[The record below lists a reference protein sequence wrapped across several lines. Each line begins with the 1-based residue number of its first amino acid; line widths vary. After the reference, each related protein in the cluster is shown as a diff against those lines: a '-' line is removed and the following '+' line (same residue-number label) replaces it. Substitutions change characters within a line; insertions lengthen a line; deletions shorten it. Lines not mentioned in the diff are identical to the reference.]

1 MGNKLFS
8 DFFEKY
14 DVTVIRIRRHAL
26 LKIHD
31 VNEENIYILKD
42 GVVKVSVLML
52 DGREFNITYLKGF
65 DAISMFKD
73 AVNKS
78 DFSSLM
84 IRVESDEASFYRIPK
99 ELFMGFVKENAKLQ
113 EYVNSYY
120 RKKLS
125 ETISRQ
131 KLMTMNSKN
140 GAMCAFLYYLV
151 TMFGK
156 EVRDG
161 ILIDLK
167 ITNDDIAGFCG
178 ISTRNSVNRILR
190 GLREEHVIR
199 TLYNKILVLDVEYLK
214 QYVDIKV
221 DSWIHLFK
229 YIKIR
234 IIVLHILNNRFFMS
248 ANRIHIS
255 FL

>member
-1 MGNKLFS
+1 MGCGLFS
-8 DFFEKY
+8 DFFAQY
-14 DVTVIRIRRHAL
+14 DVPVIRIRRHAL
-26 LKIHD
+26 LKIND
-31 VNEENIYILKD
+31 VDEENIYILKD

-73 AVNKS
+73 AVSKS

-84 IRVESDEASFYRIPK
+84 IRVESDEASFYRISK
-99 ELFMGFVKENAKLQ
+99 ELFMKFVKENPKLQ

-125 ETISRQ
+125 ETISRH
-131 KLMTMNSKN
+131 KLMTMNGKN
-140 GAMCAFLYYLV
+140 GAVCAFLYYLI

-156 EVRDG
+156 EVRNG

-178 ISTRNSVNRILR
+178 ISTRSSVNRILR

-199 TLYNKILVLDVEYLK
+199 TLYNKIVVLDVDYLK
-214 QYVDIKV
+214 QYVDTEV
-221 DSWIHLFK
+221 DS
-229 YIKIR
+229 
-234 IIVLHILNNRFFMS
+234 
-248 ANRIHIS
+248 
-255 FL
+255 

>member
-1 MGNKLFS
+1 MCL
-8 DFFEKY
+8 
-14 DVTVIRIRRHAL
+14 
-26 LKIHD
+26 
-31 VNEENIYILKD
+31 YILKD

-84 IRVESDEASFYRIPK
+84 IRVESDGASFYRISK
-99 ELFMGFVKENAKLQ
+99 ELFMEFVKENPKLQ

-125 ETISRQ
+125 ETISRH
-131 KLMTMNSKN
+131 KLMTMNGKN
-140 GAMCAFLYYLV
+140 GAVCAFLYYLI

-156 EVRDG
+156 EVRNG

-178 ISTRNSVNRILR
+178 ISTRSSVNCILR

-199 TLYNKILVLDVEYLK
+199 TLYNKIVVLDVDYLK
-214 QYVDIKV
+214 QYVDTEV
-221 DSWIHLFK
+221 DS
-229 YIKIR
+229 
-234 IIVLHILNNRFFMS
+234 
-248 ANRIHIS
+248 
-255 FL
+255 

>member
-1 MGNKLFS
+1 M
-8 DFFEKY
+8 
-14 DVTVIRIRRHAL
+14 
-26 LKIHD
+26 
-31 VNEENIYILKD
+31 
-42 GVVKVSVLML
+42 
-52 DGREFNITYLKGF
+52 
-65 DAISMFKD
+65 ISMFKD

-84 IRVESDEASFYRIPK
+84 ICVESDEASFYRISK
-99 ELFMGFVKENAKLQ
+99 ELFMEFVKKDPELQ

-120 RKKLS
+120 RRKLS
-125 ETISRQ
+125 EAISRHE
-131 KLMTMNSKN
+131 LMTMNGKN
-140 GAMCAFLYYLV
+140 GAVCAFLYYLV

-156 EVRDG
+156 QVRDG

-167 ITNDDIAGFCG
+167 ITNDDIACFCG

-221 DSWIHLFK
+221 DS
-229 YIKIR
+229 
-234 IIVLHILNNRFFMS
+234 
-248 ANRIHIS
+248 
-255 FL
+255 

>member
-1 MGNKLFS
+1 MGCELFS
-8 DFFEKY
+8 DFFAQY
-14 DVTVIRIRRHAL
+14 DVPVIRIRRHAL
-26 LKIHD
+26 LKIND
-31 VNEENIYILKD
+31 VDEENIYILKD

-84 IRVESDEASFYRIPK
+84 IRVESDGASFYHISK
-99 ELFMGFVKENAKLQ
+99 ELFMEFVKENPKLQ

-125 ETISRQ
+125 ETISRH
-131 KLMTMNSKN
+131 KLMTMNGKN
-140 GAMCAFLYYLV
+140 GAVCAFLYYLI

-156 EVRDG
+156 EVRNG

-178 ISTRNSVNRILR
+178 ISTRSSVNRIL
-190 GLREEHVIR
+190 
-199 TLYNKILVLDVEYLK
+199 
-214 QYVDIKV
+214 
-221 DSWIHLFK
+221 
-229 YIKIR
+229 
-234 IIVLHILNNRFFMS
+234 
-248 ANRIHIS
+248 
-255 FL
+255 

>member
-1 MGNKLFS
+1 MGCELFS
-8 DFFEKY
+8 DFFAQY
-14 DVTVIRIRRHAL
+14 DVPVIRIRRHAL
-26 LKIHD
+26 LKIND
-31 VNEENIYILKD
+31 VDEENIYILKD
-42 GVVKVSVLML
+42 GIVKVSVLML

-78 DFSSLM
+78 DFSSLI
-84 IRVESDEASFYRIPK
+84 IRVESDEASFYRISK
-99 ELFMGFVKENAKLQ
+99 ELFMEFVKENPKLQ

-125 ETISRQ
+125 ETISRHE
-131 KLMTMNSKN
+131 LMTMNGKN
-140 GAMCAFLYYLV
+140 GAVCAFLYYLI

-156 EVRDG
+156 EVRNG

-178 ISTRNSVNRILR
+178 ISTRSSVNRILR

-199 TLYNKILVLDVEYLK
+199 TLYNKIVVLDVDYLK
-214 QYVDIKV
+214 QHVDTEV
-221 DSWIHLFK
+221 DS
-229 YIKIR
+229 
-234 IIVLHILNNRFFMS
+234 
-248 ANRIHIS
+248 
-255 FL
+255 

>member
-1 MGNKLFS
+1 MGCELFS
-8 DFFEKY
+8 DFFAQY
-14 DVTVIRIRRHAL
+14 DVPVIRIRRHAL
-26 LKIHD
+26 LKIND
-31 VNEENIYILKD
+31 VDEENIYILKA

-84 IRVESDEASFYRIPK
+84 IRVESDGASFYHISK
-99 ELFMGFVKENAKLQ
+99 LFMEFVKENPKLQ

-125 ETISRQ
+125 ETISRH
-131 KLMTMNSKN
+131 KLMTMNGKN
-140 GAMCAFLYYLV
+140 GAVCAFLYYLI

-156 EVRDG
+156 EVRNG

-178 ISTRNSVNRILR
+178 ISTRSSVNRILR

-199 TLYNKILVLDVEYLK
+199 TLYNKIVVLDVDYLK
-214 QYVDIKV
+214 QYVDTEV
-221 DSWIHLFK
+221 DS
-229 YIKIR
+229 
-234 IIVLHILNNRFFMS
+234 
-248 ANRIHIS
+248 
-255 FL
+255 

>member
-73 AVNKS
+73 AVSKS
-78 DFSSLM
+78 DFSSLL
-84 IRVESDEASFYRIPK
+84 IRIESDEASFYRIPK
-99 ELFMGFVKENAKLQ
+99 ELFMEFVKKDPELQ

-120 RKKLS
+120 RRKLS
-125 ETISRQ
+125 EAISRHE
-131 KLMTMNSKN
+131 LMMMNGKN
-140 GAMCAFLYYLV
+140 GAVCAFLYYLV

-156 EVRDG
+156 QVRDG

-167 ITNDDIAGFCG
+167 ITNDDIACFCG

-199 TLYNKILVLDVEYLK
+199 TLYNKIVVLDVEYLK

-221 DSWIHLFK
+221 NS
-229 YIKIR
+229 
-234 IIVLHILNNRFFMS
+234 
-248 ANRIHIS
+248 
-255 FL
+255 

>member
-1 MGNKLFS
+1 MGRELFS
-8 DFFEKY
+8 DFFIQY
-14 DVTVIRIRRHAL
+14 DVPVIRIRRHAL

-31 VNEENIYILKD
+31 VDEENIYILKN

-65 DAISMFKD
+65 DVISMFKD

-78 DFSSLM
+78 DFSSLL

-99 ELFMGFVKENAKLQ
+99 ELFMGFVKENTKLQ

-131 KLMTMNSKN
+131 ELMTMNGKN
-140 GAMCAFLYYLV
+140 GAVCAFLYYLV

-167 ITNDDIAGFCG
+167 ITNDDFAGFCG

-221 DSWIHLFK
+221 DS
-229 YIKIR
+229 
-234 IIVLHILNNRFFMS
+234 
-248 ANRIHIS
+248 
-255 FL
+255 

>member
-1 MGNKLFS
+1 MGCELFS
-8 DFFEKY
+8 DFFAQF
-14 DVTVIRIRRHAL
+14 DVPVIRIRRHAL
-26 LKIHD
+26 LKIND
-31 VNEENIYILKD
+31 VDEENIYILKD

-52 DGREFNITYLKGF
+52 DEREFNITYLKGF

-84 IRVESDEASFYRIPK
+84 IRVESDGASFYRISK
-99 ELFMGFVKENAKLQ
+99 ELFMEFVKENPKLQ

-125 ETISRQ
+125 ETISRH
-131 KLMTMNSKN
+131 KLMTMNGKN
-140 GAMCAFLYYLV
+140 GAVCAFLYYLI

-156 EVRDG
+156 EVRNG
-161 ILIDLK
+161 ILINLK

-178 ISTRNSVNRILR
+178 ISTRSSVNRILR

-199 TLYNKILVLDVEYLK
+199 TLYNKIVVLDVDYLK
-214 QYVDIKV
+214 QYVDTEV
-221 DSWIHLFK
+221 DS
-229 YIKIR
+229 
-234 IIVLHILNNRFFMS
+234 
-248 ANRIHIS
+248 
-255 FL
+255 

>member
-1 MGNKLFS
+1 MGSKLIS

-14 DVTVIRIRRHAL
+14 DVPVIRIRRHAL
-26 LKIHD
+26 LKID
-31 VNEENIYILKD
+31 DANEENIYILKD
-42 GVVKVSVLML
+42 GVVKVSALMR

-73 AVNKS
+73 AVSES

-84 IRVESDEASFYRIPK
+84 IRVESDEASFYRISK
-99 ELFMGFVKENAKLQ
+99 ELFMEFVKKDPKLQ

-125 ETISRQ
+125 EVISRHE
-131 KLMTMNSKN
+131 LMTMNGKN
-140 GAMCAFLYYLV
+140 SAVCAFLYFLV

-156 EVRDG
+156 QVRDG

-190 GLREEHVIR
+190 GLRDEHVIR
-199 TLYNKILVLDVEYLK
+199 TLYNKIVVLDVEYLK
-214 QYVDIKV
+214 QYVDIRV
-221 DSWIHLFK
+221 DS
-229 YIKIR
+229 
-234 IIVLHILNNRFFMS
+234 
-248 ANRIHIS
+248 
-255 FL
+255 

>member
-1 MGNKLFS
+1 MGSQLFS

-14 DVTVIRIRRHAL
+14 DVPVIRIRRHAL
-26 LKIHD
+26 LKID
-31 VNEENIYILKD
+31 DANEENIYILKD

-73 AVNKS
+73 AVNKN
-78 DFSSLM
+78 DFSTLM
-84 IRVESDEASFYRIPK
+84 VRVESDEASFYRISK
-99 ELFMGFVKENAKLQ
+99 ELFMEFVKKDSKLQ

-125 ETISRQ
+125 ETISRH
-131 KLMTMNSKN
+131 KLMTMNGKN
-140 GAMCAFLYYLV
+140 GAVCAFLYYLI

-156 EVRDG
+156 EVRNG

-178 ISTRNSVNRILR
+178 ISTRSSVNRILQ

-199 TLYNKILVLDVEYLK
+199 TLYNKIVVLDVEYLK

-221 DSWIHLFK
+221 NS
-229 YIKIR
+229 
-234 IIVLHILNNRFFMS
+234 
-248 ANRIHIS
+248 
-255 FL
+255 

>member
-1 MGNKLFS
+1 MGRELFS
-8 DFFEKY
+8 DFFIQY
-14 DVTVIRIRRHAL
+14 DVPVIRIRRHAL

-31 VNEENIYILKD
+31 VDEENIYILKD
-42 GVVKVSVLML
+42 GVVKVSVLTL

-65 DAISMFKD
+65 DVISMFKD

-84 IRVESDEASFYRIPK
+84 ICVESDEASFYRISK
-99 ELFMGFVKENAKLQ
+99 ELFMEFVKKDPELQ

-120 RKKLS
+120 RRKLS
-125 ETISRQ
+125 EAISRHE
-131 KLMTMNSKN
+131 LMTMNGKN
-140 GAMCAFLYYLV
+140 GAVCAFLYYLV
-151 TMFGK
+151 TMF
-156 EVRDG
+156 G

-221 DSWIHLFK
+221 DS
-229 YIKIR
+229 
-234 IIVLHILNNRFFMS
+234 
-248 ANRIHIS
+248 
-255 FL
+255 

>member
-1 MGNKLFS
+1 MGSNLIS

-14 DVTVIRIRRHAL
+14 DVPVIRIRRHAL
-26 LKIHD
+26 LKID
-31 VNEENIYILKD
+31 DANEENIYILKD
-42 GVVKVSVLML
+42 GVVKVSALMR

-73 AVNKS
+73 AVSES

-84 IRVESDEASFYRIPK
+84 IRVESDEASFYRISK
-99 ELFMGFVKENAKLQ
+99 ELFMEFVKKDPKLQ

-125 ETISRQ
+125 EVISRHE
-131 KLMTMNSKN
+131 LMTMNGKN
-140 GAMCAFLYYLV
+140 GAVCAFLYFLV

-156 EVRDG
+156 QVRDG

-167 ITNDDIAGFCG
+167 ITNDDIAGFCD

-190 GLREEHVIR
+190 GLRDEHVIR
-199 TLYNKILVLDVEYLK
+199 TLYNKIVVLDVEYLK
-214 QYVDIKV
+214 QYVDIRV
-221 DSWIHLFK
+221 DS
-229 YIKIR
+229 
-234 IIVLHILNNRFFMS
+234 
-248 ANRIHIS
+248 
-255 FL
+255 